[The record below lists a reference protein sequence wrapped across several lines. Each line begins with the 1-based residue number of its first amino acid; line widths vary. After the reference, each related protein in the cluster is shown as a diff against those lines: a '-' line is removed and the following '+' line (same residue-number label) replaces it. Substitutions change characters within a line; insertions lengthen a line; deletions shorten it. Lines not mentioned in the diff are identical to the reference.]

1 MTNFLTSILGAITGA
16 NPAKKEPKT
25 ETTNTD
31 TNEAKKLTEA
41 YQSEAEY
48 IVGEFGTGSKLSQKA
63 LQESSLLTGVNKNN
77 KAKVAELLG
86 TLPIARVAQILRA
99 ADNDGGKPDGKVTPQ
114 ERAKFMN
121 GLVAQIENGASPE
134 RIQAGINAKFLK
146 NGGEVSDAKK
156 TEWLEQF
163 KEFDIPESAYTPK
176 KATEDTDTTEEATG
190 LGSIAEIVSPLIQ
203 SLMSK
208 KEETSSTEKNANQ
221 ASIDAQQQKQ
231 QLEQQLQLQQ
241 QLQTLNAS
249 SFNPSSLGAGAFP
262 NALLTIPTLPTL
274 SINDFN
280 PLLAGGNNIPP
291 AQTTPF
297 APPPVA
303 QPFTFAPAQ
312 PTQTFAQAP
321 LFTPSSAWTPVAQAP
336 VAQAQAPSNWN
347 PINTT
352 TTPIAQNNG
361 GW

>member
-1 MTNFLTSILGAITGA
+1 
-16 NPAKKEPKT
+16 
-25 ETTNTD
+25 
-31 TNEAKKLTEA
+31 
-41 YQSEAEY
+41 
-48 IVGEFGTGSKLSQKA
+48 
-63 LQESSLLTGVNKNN
+63 
-77 KAKVAELLG
+77 
-86 TLPIARVAQILRA
+86 
-99 ADNDGGKPDGKVTPQ
+99 
-114 ERAKFMN
+114 
-121 GLVAQIENGASPE
+121 
-134 RIQAGINAKFLK
+134 
-146 NGGEVSDAKK
+146 
-156 TEWLEQF
+156 
-163 KEFDIPESAYTPK
+163 PK

-280 PLLAGGNNIPP
+280 PLLAGGNNVPTAMP
-291 AQTTPF
+291 AQN
-297 APPPVA
+297 
-303 QPFTFAPAQ
+303 TFAV
-312 PTQTFAQAP
+312 AP
-321 LFTPSSAWTPVAQAP
+321 LPIMNPQTQAPVAQAPPFTYIPPSDKWNVPFANAPTP
-336 VAQAQAPSNWN
+336 VAQAQAPVA
-347 PINTT
+347 PTLV
-352 TTPIAQNNG
+352 AQAPVNG